1 MRNGKRNFPMRTKLF
16 LSGIAALFLATG
28 AAARAAGGERRDR
41 GERDPVEGRRLRRS
55 RCRRPRSD
63 PLRVPPRLSL
73 DGRRMHRELP
83 RADESRACTHKW
95 MWSVCYRCG
104 SWRCRSGSSSSLFS
118 MLSQLSMS
126 RSSIARCENFS
137 QAHSLLARERV
148 GICG

>member
-1 MRNGKRNFPMRTKLF
+1 MRTKLF

-83 RADESRACTHKW
+83 RAD
-95 MWSVCYRCG
+95 G
-104 SWRCRSGSSSSLFS
+104 SKGVYS
-118 MLSQLSMS
+118 
-126 RSSIARCENFS
+126 
-137 QAHSLLARERV
+137 
-148 GICG
+148 